1 MVPTTMLM
9 RFSVYYYV
17 NGVNTYVMKGLD
29 TEEAYTAAVP
39 GEALLPFD
47 GGGRWHVLMKYPALE
62 QMTNLLTGETLRV
75 CWQHPPENGAVGD
88 TEHILIVREADN
100 KKLIEENDNK
110 ENIIRGENYLNEIN
124 NLNNQIVR

>member
-1 MVPTTMLM
+1 MLM

-17 NGVNTYVMKGLD
+17 NGANTYVMKGLD

-47 GGGRWHVLMKYPALE
+47 NGGRWHVLMKLPALE
-62 QMTNLLTGETLRV
+62 QMSKLLTGETLRV

-88 TEHILIVREADN
+88 TEHILIVRENERVNIPIDN
-100 KKLIEENDNK
+100 NQNRINELNENQ
-110 ENIIRGENYLNEIN
+110 ENINNENNYRN
-124 NLNNQIVR
+124 NLNQIIR